1 MSFSR
6 NILWNF
12 ACPLTVNRVRLS
24 AALTVICWHLRLG
37 RRLGAFQI
45 YTIRWRH
52 SRLAPLTVTVTVS
65 VTFRNVS
72 IREQLFNCFLFFY
85 IYLNALQYDNTLLS
99 LYFIFMSQIVLHFLH
114 CTLVL
119 SFNIDVVLTFSITT
133 TKLLTYLMKH
143 IQGKSE
149 NKNWV
154 KIVLLGIK
162 SHHFSIFN
170 IVNVYL
176 LMTLSYD
183 IETLSALLAIC

>member
-45 YTIRWRH
+45 HTIRWRH

-72 IREQLFNCFLFFY
+72 IICNCKNRSGVGGLGVPSGMPP
-85 IYLNALQYDNTLLS
+85 IKMDSEKIEEKESHPNKPDRTKPNQCTPGETPGISGRHPRRPAAPTGTPGRGLLPGNTL
-99 LYFIFMSQIVLHFLH
+99 Y
-114 CTLVL
+114 
-119 SFNIDVVLTFSITT
+119 N
-133 TKLLTYLMKH
+133 
-143 IQGKSE
+143 
-149 NKNWV
+149 
-154 KIVLLGIK
+154 
-162 SHHFSIFN
+162 
-170 IVNVYL
+170 
-176 LMTLSYD
+176 
-183 IETLSALLAIC
+183 